1 VKGIDFY
8 AFCYK
13 KSLLSSYFMFDE
25 KNNSAR
31 PAELCPWCA
40 DYSYN
45 TKLLDITNTR
55 QKLINVPNTI
65 IPIKERRSHWE
76 ESNHLI

>member
-1 VKGIDFY
+1 MPFATKNLF
-8 AFCYK
+8 F
-13 KSLLSSYFMFDE
+13 LLILCLTR